1 MIKEKIHFGKDLLQ
15 FMRNNGLT
23 EYGSLLSQK
32 VLYEVLDIHK
42 PKIATE
48 QVFKEI
54 NFIILGATDYVRVQM
69 MKEGKAFSQIKGSF
83 RIPLICENMKVCES
97 YVLSA
102 DKKLKRSAQLMR
114 NTPSIDG
121 PTSLEQAQELAKI
134 LGKREH
140 IKKLNQRRDN
150 LK

>member
-1 MIKEKIHFGKDLLQ
+1 MTKEKIHFGKTLLQ
-15 FMRNNGLT
+15 FMRDNKLT

-32 VLYEVLDIHK
+32 DLNRVLDIHR
-42 PKIATE
+42 PVLGTE

-54 NFIILGATDYVRVQM
+54 NFLILGATDYVRVQM
-69 MKEGKAFSQIKGSF
+69 MKEGKAFTQIKGSF
-83 RIPLICENMKVCES
+83 RIPLICENMRVCES

-121 PTSLEQAQELAKI
+121 VTSIEQAEVLAKI